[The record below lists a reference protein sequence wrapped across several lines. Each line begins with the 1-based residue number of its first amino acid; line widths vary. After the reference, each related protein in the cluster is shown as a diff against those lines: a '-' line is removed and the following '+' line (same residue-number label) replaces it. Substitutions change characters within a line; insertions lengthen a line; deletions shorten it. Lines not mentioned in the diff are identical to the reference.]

1 MNQNHEHNNSSYQNL
16 LNILAQCADECDHCF
31 DECLGN
37 ERTDHLERALRA
49 CRDCA
54 KICRV
59 TASFV
64 ASNSMFASRMVELC
78 AEICGQC
85 ANVCENHKEEE
96 QECKACAKICRE
108 CEEACKNFKGA
119 GV

>member
-1 MNQNHEHNNSSYQNL
+1 MNHNHNHNNSPHQDL
-16 LNILAQCADECDHCF
+16 LHLLAQCADECDHCF
-31 DECLGN
+31 DMCLDN
-37 ERTDHLERALRA
+37 DRTDELVRALRA

-59 TASFV
+59 TASFI

-85 ANVCENHKEEE
+85 ADVCENHTDEE

-108 CEEACKNFKGA
+108 CAEACRNYKGVGA
-119 GV
+119 